1 MGLPR
6 YFIDII
12 YKHNFQKESKTMKK
26 SKKLLLI
33 SLVMIVLMIGVG
45 ALIVNHFFDDTF
57 DGEIPLTDLAATY
70 KGEIKDEDGNLLVP
84 FDVAY
89 PDEFATGAYKYNEDV
104 LLLKLKNN
112 FKGKLTTNLK
122 NCGFAAIEKFLDT
135 NNGDWYR
142 ATLTDGADIITSI
155 MKARSLSEVL
165 VADFDYIYETEA
177 IDYANSLVNL
187 DEAVADDAGFVC
199 DEKVKENQQWKDQ
212 YHLGKNDL
220 QKAWKYLEANGVPAG
235 GSSSVIVAVI
245 DTGVDYTHPDLKAN
259 IWVNTGEI
267 PDNGRDDDGNGY
279 VDDVYG
285 WDAIANNGDPM
296 DDHGHGTHVAGIIA
310 ASNNKEGVVGIAY
323 NVKIMPI
330 KAGQATGV
338 FNQSDIAEAIIYAY
352 EMGADVINM
361 SFGGSA
367 CSVAVQ
373 DALTTAYT
381 TATLVASAGN
391 DGYPNEAIG
400 NWPPLPNYPAALSY
414 VIGVMSVDRNGV
426 ESGFT
431 NWDAYTF
438 NKVEYEVYAPGE
450 QILSTLPDGRYGKLS
465 GTSMA
470 APIVSAAAALLRSYF
485 TDRDMYPSKF
495 IAAQICATSQDTATC
510 IDPKVHGKHN
520 IPMILNINDA
530 LTKLPKPDIQVYDF
544 YFFDPAEYN
553 GVEYPE
559 NNGDGVADA
568 GETLLVGLVL
578 RNRWGM
584 SKETVVTIDALS
596 SGGVANPYVEIIDGE
611 VNFEGIGT
619 YSTKSTLVY
628 NEQNIIT
635 GITDPI
641 IVKISKDCP
650 NDYLIGLNVY
660 MTYKNA
666 LDEKDTAE
674 YTYGEAGSYEVSFWA
689 RNGVIL
695 PSQITEDMTL
705 TKDNYYIIPNSAYIY
720 EGVTVTVEPGTKIQF
735 WSDDPNDPYAD
746 TYIAYLNVAGS
757 FICQGTEDEPI
768 QLFPSEM
775 MSHYI
780 VDIRQ
785 TGSAVVNLSYT
796 TVTNPIVELDDVDHC
811 TFKYNYNNNYLYY
824 RTLSEGKVY
833 SSNTGGAVVAD
844 TVENSLFYKCGDYN
858 KLHLLGQYEGCSFVD
873 SNIVFETTNTHA
885 WVRGVAVYG
894 TSASFSNC
902 VFMGNNNGTGYVSS
916 MTLSN
921 ILSTGVNKVVRDP
934 LTGTTYIS
942 VAYNNDGSVAALD
955 IVREIAKAWGGDI
968 ACLET
973 KEEWDFVNTYFNAY
987 DNGIW
992 NDYGIGIAN
1001 EDSTTWVNGE
1011 ALGNF
1016 VPKASEGGD
1025 STATLYT
1032 NNHPS
1037 DNKLWFC
1044 YIPDYYI
1051 LEIPGSIYVDT
1062 IYLRDNEVKIDDES
1076 TYQIVAGTI
1085 PATFDKSQLIYVSED
1100 ENIATISSNGL
1111 VTPVSEGTTRIFV
1124 YSPDYL
1130 AYAVMKI
1137 SVVEKVAV
1145 VDVKFDN
1152 MIIELGGSAEII
1164 PTYTPANTTERALTY
1179 VSADTTIATVNEYGV
1194 VTATGIGTTTIT
1206 VTAQNG
1212 TTDEISIKVMSKVE
1226 SLTYADNFY
1235 ITYLGDTDEGWKPS
1249 VYPSYAT
1256 DYTIVYSSSD
1266 KNVAYVDDE
1275 GNLVRASVGIATLRA
1290 EIAGTNL
1297 YAEVQISV
1305 NETPFETSKVVSV
1318 DYYDNSILAVTDDGS
1333 LWVWGQGYHSGYCCG
1348 SSGYWHNA
1356 YVRVPT
1362 KIADGVKSAVF
1373 GQFDSYSSG
1382 DRQCYISYVN
1392 TDGELYE
1399 AFVIWSTSDT
1409 TADTYKSSDSLSGL
1423 KSIYR
1428 YGDSFYALTEDGRVW
1443 VAGSNDYGQLG
1454 VGTRTD
1460 ISTPALSGITG
1471 VKEIAPF
1478 VGSVAFLKDNGE
1490 LYIAGTSTLR
1500 YSNPHKIDS
1509 GVVDIRAEEMYNV
1522 VYEKNDGYQ
1531 YYYHYNYSDD
1541 ISSRLSHPTSD
1552 RVYMTSGN
1560 NCSQV
1565 YFENGNVYCDGALV
1579 SGVKNPVDFFFCDG
1593 SYYVLTE
1600 DGSLYGFGNND
1611 YYQLADLTQTNRYS
1625 EAKKIFF
1632 GVGSDD
1638 EDLTYDSSNVTDGIL
1653 SEESLVVD
1661 YNRAILIGSGYPNIQ
1676 LNDSAGMV
1684 VYIEKSIRLDK
1695 LTIKPVD
1702 PLVNGEVYTLY
1713 IPTDAFLTAWGK
1725 YSKAQT
1731 ITFTYNNDTPIEF
1744 WGSDINDGMTLTD
1757 GVLSGELE
1765 YSFAVEG
1772 DTFADI
1778 SLVKTGDGEVAL
1790 GVTLIDSILSI
1801 NAEGLLPGEYVLT
1814 IPAGALK
1821 DNVGGVSDEIVYTL
1835 TVPAPEEVEYL
1846 PLAVLYSSVGAK
1858 VSGAALIPEWRIV
1871 MNKAF
1876 TLDESLVALVDS
1888 EGNAVAVN
1896 LTVSGNTL
1904 VISPKFALD
1913 PYAGYRITVSEGA
1926 VTDEAGA
1933 VVDTLESEF
1942 TTIEQYERFF
1952 WTADAF
1958 AKEYK
1963 EEVYK
1968 NAFNYK
1974 FYYNAILNNFNDT
1987 NVENWLRIMAYEGG
2001 VNDKVGLG
2009 QNWWGTT
2016 LEEMIGRQIV
2026 DFDDYQSL
2034 MDIIYAPYL
2043 TEAPS
2048 NTFPFVTQA
2057 YIINSSGERVDR
2069 VANET
2074 VTFVVEF
2081 NRDMDTTIPLRVRF
2095 GSSLPYA
2102 EYEISGEYVN
2112 ARRWEGTYTLKTTI
2126 ENGRQFFRI
2135 ENGAAADDGYLGL
2148 YETPGRFGFEIDTTA
2163 AQALTMLGEA
2173 TESGIKLTWTQDDF
2187 DTLAGYNVYRS
2198 TSEDGYYQR
2207 LNSYVIPSDV
2217 KEFFDDTVEP
2227 GKRYYYNFTVVKTDL
2242 TESTPSGKITIMS
2255 MDTMAPD
2262 IYHTPVRTGYTGSNL
2277 LISATVTDNL
2287 GINKVILHYRTVG
2300 ETEWRST
2307 EMTAHNSRY
2316 TGLVLADYL
2325 STEGLEYYIEAR
2337 DGNNSTFKGTADAP
2351 YAVII
2356 KLAVD
2361 ANSMGDVDGDGVIT
2375 NKDALM
2381 LLQAANDL
2389 LNLTEDQFLRADL
2402 NSDGELS
2409 AAEALR
2415 ILQYVSGKVTTITD

>member
-1 MGLPR
+1 M
-6 YFIDII
+6 
-12 YKHNFQKESKTMKK
+12 TK
-26 SKKLLLI
+26 SKKLLLV
-33 SLVMIVLMIGVG
+33 SMVMVVLVLSIGIVL
-45 ALIVNHFFDDTF
+45 ATRFFDDSTF

-122 NCGFAAIEKFLDT
+122 NCGFDAIEKFLDT

-142 ATLTDGADIITSI
+142 ATLADGADIITAI
-155 MKARSLSEVL
+155 MKARSLSEVM

-391 DGYPNEAIG
+391 DGSPNEAIG
-400 NWPPLPNYPAALSY
+400 NWIPLPNYPAALSY
-414 VIGVMSVDRNGV
+414 VIGVMSVDKNGV

-431 NWDAYTF
+431 NWDAYAF

-470 APIVSAAAALLRSYF
+470 APVVSAAAALLRSYF

-510 IDPKVHGKHN
+510 IDPKAHGLHN
-520 IPMILNINDA
+520 TPMILNINDA

-544 YFFDPAEYN
+544 YFFDPSEYS

-584 SKETVVTIDALS
+584 SKDTVVTVNTLS
-596 SGGVANPYVEIIDGE
+596 SLGVSNKYVEIIDGE

-641 IVKISKDCP
+641 IIKISKDCP

-705 TKDNYYIIPNSAYIY
+705 TKDNYYIISNSTYIY

-757 FICQGTEDEPI
+757 FICQGTEDEPV

-775 MSHYI
+775 MDKYI

-796 TVTNPIVELDDVDHC
+796 TVTNPIVEVDNVDHC
-811 TFKYNYNNNYLYY
+811 TFKYNYNNSNLYY
-824 RTLSEGKVY
+824 RYLSEGKVR
-833 SSNTGGAVVAD
+833 SNNTGGAVIAD
-844 TVENSLFYKCGDYN
+844 IVENSLFYKCGDYN
-858 KLHLLGQYEGCSFVD
+858 KLHLLGQYVGCSFVD
-873 SNIVFETTNTHA
+873 SNIAFVTNNNYVH
-885 WVRGVAVYG
+885 VRGEGMYG

-902 VFMGNNNGTGYVSS
+902 VFMGNNNDTGYVSS

-921 ILSTGVNKVVRDP
+921 VLSTGVDKVVRDP
-934 LTGTTYIS
+934 QTGTTYITI
-942 VAYNNDGSVAALD
+942 AYGNDGSLAALEM
-955 IVREIAKAWGGDI
+955 VREIAKAWGGDI

-973 KEEWDFVNTYFNAY
+973 KDEWDFVSSSFPAY
-987 DNGIW
+987 KNGGW
-992 NDYGIGIAN
+992 FHYGIGIAG
-1001 EDSTTWVNGE
+1001 EDATAWVNGE
-1011 ALGNF
+1011 
-1016 VPKASEGGD
+1016 PIGD
-1025 STATLYT
+1025 FIPQATDSGPYTAILCNY
-1032 NNHPS
+1032 NDSNSPA
-1037 DNKLWFC
+1037 NKIYFNQGVN
-1044 YIPDYYI
+1044 YYI
-1051 LEIPGSIYVDT
+1051 LEIPGSIYVDN
-1062 IYLRDNEVKIDDES
+1062 IYLRDNDVKIDDES
-1076 TYQIVAGTI
+1076 TYQIVAGTL
-1085 PATFDKSQLIYVSED
+1085 PDTFDKSQLIYVSED
-1100 ENIATISSNGL
+1100 ENIATVSKTGL

-1164 PTYTPANTTERALTY
+1164 PTYTPGNTTVRALTY

-1194 VTATGIGTTTIT
+1194 VTATGVGTTTIT

-1212 TTDEISIKVMSKVE
+1212 TTDEISVKVMSKVE

-1235 ITYLGDTDEGWKPS
+1235 VTYLGDTDEGWKPS

-1275 GNLVRASVGIATLRA
+1275 GKLVRAGVGVATLRA
-1290 EIAGTNL
+1290 EVLGTNL
-1297 YAEVQISV
+1297 YAEVQISIS
-1305 NETPFETSKVVSV
+1305 ESPFETSKVVDM
-1318 DYYDNSILAVTDDGS
+1318 DYNNASILAVTDDGS
-1333 LWVWGQGYHSGYCCG
+1333 LWVWGYGNGT
-1348 SSGYWHNA
+1348 

-1373 GQFDSYSSG
+1373 GQFDYYNGSRHY
-1382 DRQCYISYVN
+1382 YISYVN
-1392 TDGELYE
+1392 TKGELGELY
-1399 AFVIWSTSDT
+1399 INWSTSNT
-1409 TADTYKSSDSLSGL
+1409 TASTQTVSTPLSGL

-1428 YGDSFYALTEDGRVW
+1428 RDSSFYALTEDGRVW
-1443 VAGSNDYGQLG
+1443 VAGDNDYGQLG
-1454 VGTRTD
+1454 VGTRTN

-1471 VKEIAPF
+1471 VKEIFAF
-1478 VGSVAFLKDNGE
+1478 YDSAAFLKENGE
-1490 LYIAGTSTLR
+1490 LYIAGGSNNC
-1500 YSNPHKIDS
+1500 YSNPHKLDS
-1509 GVVDIRAEEMYNV
+1509 DVVDIRGDYYFLI
-1522 VYEKNDGYQ
+1522 YEKNDGSQ
-1531 YYYHYNYSDD
+1531 YYYNYNWTGAPSLLYS
-1541 ISSRLSHPTSD
+1541 SSD
-1552 RVYMTSGN
+1552 RTYVEYN
-1560 NCSQV
+1560 NTI
-1565 YFENGNVYCDGALV
+1565 YFENGNVYYGGSLV
-1579 SGVKNPVDFFFCDG
+1579 SGVENPVDFFFCDG
-1593 SYYVLTE
+1593 SYYVLDE
-1600 DGSLYGFGNND
+1600 DGGLYGFGNND
-1611 YYQLADLTQTNRYS
+1611 YYQLADLTQTNRYY

-1632 GVGSDD
+1632 GIGADD
-1638 EDLTYDSSNVTDGIL
+1638 EALVSDSSNVTGGII
-1653 SEESLVVD
+1653 SEESLVID
-1661 YNRAILIGSGYPNIQ
+1661 FNRAILIGSGYPNIQ
-1676 LNDSAGMV
+1676 LNDSTGKV
-1684 VYIEKSIRLDK
+1684 IYIEKSIRLDK
-1695 LTIKPVD
+1695 LTVIPSD
-1702 PLVNGEVYTLY
+1702 PLVNGETYTLT
-1713 IPTDAFLTAWGK
+1713 IPASAFMTAWGK
-1725 YSKAQT
+1725 YSDAQT

-1757 GVLSGELE
+1757 GVLGGELE

-1778 SLVKTGDGEVAL
+1778 SLVKNDKGEDETVVVTPVENLVVAL
-1790 GVTLIDSILSI
+1790 NDGILSI
-1801 NAEGLLPGEYVLT
+1801 AAEGLLPGEYVLT

-1888 EGNAVAVN
+1888 EGNAVEID

-1904 VISPKFALD
+1904 VISPKSALD

-1987 NVENWLRIMAYEGG
+1987 NVENWLRIMAYDGG
-2001 VNDKVGLG
+2001 VNDKIGLG

-2034 MDIIYAPYL
+2034 MDIIYAPYI

-2102 EYEISGEYVN
+2102 EYEISGEYVT

-2173 TESGIKLTWTQDDF
+2173 TESGVKLTWTQDDF

-2198 TSEDGYYQR
+2198 TAEDGYYQR
-2207 LNSYVIPSDV
+2207 LNSYVIPADV

-2287 GINKVILHYRTVG
+2287 GINKVILHYRTAG
-2300 ETEWRST
+2300 ATEWRST

-2337 DGNNSTFKGTADAP
+2337 DGNNSTFKGAADAP

-2361 ANSMGDVDGDGVIT
+2361 SSSMGDVDGDGVIT

-2389 LNLTEDQFLRADL
+2389 LNLTEEQFLRADL
-2402 NSDGELS
+2402 NGDGELS

-2415 ILQYVSGKVTTITD
+2415 ILQYVSGKVTTIID